1 MVSLSGLNRVVYF
14 HKDGPTIGRA
24 QRYDLILCS
33 GDAGNHCAEGRA
45 VVDILAQVNFEF
57 GNDQTDVAEYAQD
70 FHFAFLNL
78 GLDELKI
85 AVDENHHATV
95 LSIKRPGAIGQW
107 V

>member
-45 VVDILAQVNFEF
+45 VVDILTKVYLQF
-57 GNDQTDVAEYAQD
+57 GNDQTDFAEYAED
-70 FHFAFLNL
+70 FHFDLLSFV
-78 GLDELKI
+78 LDELKI